1 MSDPK
6 VDAGSNQGKDTT
18 VKVPEKLPNE
28 DRNGKLLHGSL
39 IYKNTNTINIQIKDI
54 QIQILASP

>member
-6 VDAGSNQGKDTT
+6 VDAGSNQSKDTT
-18 VKVPEKLPNE
+18 VKVPEKLPKE
-28 DRNGKLLHGSL
+28 ERNGKLLNGSL
-39 IYKNTNTINIQIKDI
+39 IYKDPNIINLQIKDI